1 MTFEIKPAVRIFQPV
16 LIGMWGGSSSG
27 KTYSALRL
35 ARGLV
40 GPQGK
45 IGVIDTENRRA
56 LFYAGKVGGQWDHID
71 FQPPFT
77 PERYTEAFRSFERVG
92 GYNCIII
99 DSASHVW
106 EGEGGVLDQADSN
119 NSAGLAKWA
128 KPKMALKRMINTLL
142 RSGCHVIF
150 CLRAKMG
157 VAQEGRGSQAKIYSS
172 GLEPIMEKN
181 LIFEM
186 TVSVLFGPDHK
197 PLFQAAGERYFV
209 NPIIP
214 AIKAPEEILRAIK
227 PGEYITEATGKA
239 IADWLNGATRDVLG
253 EARRISARGADA
265 FRGWW
270 PTLSKEEKA
279 FITPYVPE
287 LQSIATKADD
297 DAKAAAE
304 NLQDDRTEGGAD
316 QYSDGGQND
325 ALAGGF
331 DAIPAQAPAQAAT
344 CQPQAQAVV
353 QQTSHQPTAQITQP
367 PATQPPA
374 QPVQQPAPAAQAPAV
389 SLPPRRAAA
398 PQPVPSPTF
407 IPTDTNPF

>member
-1 MTFEIKPAVRIFQPV
+1 MAFEIKPAVRIFQPV

-40 GPQGK
+40 GPHGK

-77 PERYTEAFRSFERVG
+77 PERYTEAFRAFEHVG
-92 GYNCIII
+92 GYNCVII

-106 EGEGGVLDQADSN
+106 EGEGGVLDQADN
-119 NSAGLAKWA
+119 NTSAGLAKWA

-157 VAQEGRGSQAKIYSS
+157 VAQEGRGPQAKIYSS

-186 TVSVLFGPDHK
+186 TVSILFGPDHK
-197 PLFQAAGERYFV
+197 PLFQSAGERYFV

-227 PGEYITEATGKA
+227 PGEYISEATGKA
-239 IADWLNGATRDVLG
+239 IADWLTGATRDVLD
-253 EARRISARGADA
+253 EARRISSRGVGA

-270 PTLSKEEKA
+270 PTLTREEKE
-279 FITPYVPE
+279 FLTPHLPE
-287 LQSIATKADD
+287 LQSIAAKADE
-297 DAKAAAE
+297 DAKVAE
-304 NLQDDRTEGGAD
+304 ENIQGDSVEGGSE
-316 QYSDGGQND
+316 QYSNGGQND

-331 DAIPAQAPAQAAT
+331 DALSSQAAVQAPVYQPSPQVPVPQPEAQAPVYQPAVPAAAQA
-344 CQPQAQAVV
+344 
-353 QQTSHQPTAQITQP
+353 
-367 PATQPPA
+367 
-374 QPVQQPAPAAQAPAV
+374 VQQPAPVTQPPAV
-389 SLPPRRAAA
+389 SLPPRGAAA
-398 PQPVPSPTF
+398 PQPVPSPAF
-407 IPTDTNPF
+407 VPSDTNPF

>member
-1 MTFEIKPAVRIFQPV
+1 MAFEIKPAVRIFQPV

-40 GPQGK
+40 GPQGR

-77 PERYTEAFRSFERVG
+77 PERYTEAFRAFEKVG
-92 GYNCIII
+92 GYDAIII

-106 EGEGGVLDQADSN
+106 EGEGGVLDQADN
-119 NSAGLAKWA
+119 NNAAGLAKWA

-157 VAQEGRGSQAKIYSS
+157 VAQDGRGKDARIYSS

-186 TVSVLFGPDHK
+186 TVSLLFGPDHK
-197 PLFQAAGERYFV
+197 PLFQSAGERYFV

-227 PGEYITEATGKA
+227 PGEYISEATGKA
-239 IADWLNGATRDVLG
+239 IADWLSGATRDVLDD
-253 EARRISARGADA
+253 ARRMAARGTDA
-265 FRGWW
+265 FRAWW
-270 PTLSKEEKA
+270 PSLSKEDKE
-279 FITPYVPE
+279 FLNQHVPE
-287 LQSIATKADD
+287 LQGIAAKADE
-297 DAKAAAE
+297 DAKAAEETPENDGVDDDAE
-304 NLQDDRTEGGAD
+304 
-316 QYSDGGQND
+316 QYSNGGQD
-325 ALAGGF
+325 GALAGGF
-331 DAIPAQAPAQAAT
+331 DALPIQAA
-344 CQPQAQAVV
+344 AQSPA
-353 QQTSHQPTAQITQP
+353 QP
-367 PATQPPA
+367 PAQGYQPPVQPPVYQPPAPAAA
-374 QPVQQPAPAAQAPAV
+374 QPVQQPAPVTQPPSV
-389 SLPPRRAAA
+389 SLPPRGAAA
-398 PQPVPSPTF
+398 PQPVPSPAF
-407 IPTDTNPF
+407 VPSSTNPF